1 MAELCALTFP
11 LLIETKFYLTSRTGL
26 LWLLV
31 LMPYG
36 QGWRQRRK
44 AFYHFFSSN
53 AVSEYEPLLEAQ
65 TRVLLRDI
73 AEKPDDLFAHLRL

>member
-1 MAELCALTFP
+1 
-11 LLIETKFYLTSRTGL
+11 
-26 LWLLV
+26 
-31 LMPYG
+31 MPYG